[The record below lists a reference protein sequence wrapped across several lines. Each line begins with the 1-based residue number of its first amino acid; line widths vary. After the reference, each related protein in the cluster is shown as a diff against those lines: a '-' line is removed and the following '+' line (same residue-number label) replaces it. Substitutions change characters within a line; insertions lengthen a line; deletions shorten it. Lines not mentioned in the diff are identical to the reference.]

1 MQSRALGQTEYTRID
16 TFARDVPGRPHVMC
30 ARWAKAFGE
39 NPDFRDRTFIC
50 LPEAVDPRG
59 PAKKRR

>member
-1 MQSRALGQTEYTRID
+1 MQSRGAGQPEYTRVD
-16 TFARDVPGRPHVMC
+16 TFPSNIPGRPQMIC
-30 ARWAKAFGE
+30 ARWARTFGE
-39 NPDFRDRTFIC
+39 NPDFKDKTFIC